1 MGPVKPGDR
10 FSSSL
15 SRAYGDITD
24 MRALSQRVR
33 PEPLTVKRSLRALH
47 GIVDVCPF
55 TADEPGPKAP
65 PRPQEVVYTPSR
77 RWGLAELAPPPR
89 AMGCHSSI
97 LAETCPN
104 RSPKCYF
111 EGPGIALA
119 GRRRCRGDPEA
130 TRPRS
135 RRRALVGSGSWEPP
149 PTTGGRRRAPPRLSS
164 QSWWSRDPRTRRGRQ
179 CRGCSAEMRDPEDTG
194 GKRSYNGSEDRSE
207 QA

>member
-1 MGPVKPGDR
+1 MW
-10 FSSSL
+10 
-15 SRAYGDITD
+15 
-24 MRALSQRVR
+24 
-33 PEPLTVKRSLRALH
+33 
-47 GIVDVCPF
+47 
-55 TADEPGPKAP
+55 P
-65 PRPQEVVYTPSR
+65 PRHPHPIRRESSVLPLAVPGCARAPETTDCKEVVTCSARDCGRLPPSQLMNLSPRPLHDLNEVVYTPSR

-207 QA
+207 QASE